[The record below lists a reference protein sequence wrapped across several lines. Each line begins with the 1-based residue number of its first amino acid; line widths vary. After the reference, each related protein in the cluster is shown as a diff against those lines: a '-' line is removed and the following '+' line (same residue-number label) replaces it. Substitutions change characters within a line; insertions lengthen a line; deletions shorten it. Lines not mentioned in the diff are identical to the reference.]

1 MLVHFAPYKAC
12 AILNF
17 PTVSEMLFGCL
28 DDVVCMF
35 NMLNLLMMYEPYVY
49 VKGFVH

>member
-1 MLVHFAPYKAC
+1 M
-12 AILNF
+12 
-17 PTVSEMLFGCL
+17 MFGCL

-35 NMLNLLMMYEPYVY
+35 NMLNLLMMCEPCVC